1 MGAEPEFLDPN
12 TPGTAPEELTSHSF
26 LGEPAESGFPW
37 AYSGGYRSLESTIR
51 KLKRKPARRYRIFV
65 DYSAAAAN
73 FGFMLADDTMK
84 SEMRGTISDL
94 KREPLNTP

>member
-1 MGAEPEFLDPN
+1 MNLD
-12 TPGTAPEELTSHSF
+12 F
-26 LGEPAESGFPW
+26 LGAIQRVTGPANQRFQISNAKPRVDIESF
-37 AYSGGYRSLESTIR
+37 I
-51 KLKRKPARRYRIFV
+51 

-73 FGFMLADDTMK
+73 FGFMFADDTMK